1 MSDQYPFSNYPGYH
15 APSSPHT
22 PPPFQPSQPLSS
34 PSMPL
39 HPNTPQTQNA
49 PLPPFFNQIEPNPDL
64 ETTDAISMSMG
75 KLTPPAAQ
83 VMRKRLARF
92 VAPIFALLI
101 IGAIAFIWLAP
112 SSSSSSSTLSNIT
125 QQSFTN
131 NPGSANS
138 TATPVSSD
146 LHVYVVGAVKHPGV
160 YVLPAGARLY
170 QLIAAA
176 GGTLPQAN
184 LVALNMAA
192 PLTDG
197 QEVYVISNGE
207 IPPTYQGGVPGP
219 GSGTM
224 TTTTTSTNGT
234 VTPGG
239 PLLNINTAT
248 SDQMRQVLHVSSVT
262 AQKIIDYRTQHGPY
276 TSVDQLLQVISRSI
290 YDRIRNQVTV

>member
-1 MSDQYPFSNYPGYH
+1 MSDQYPFSNYPGYRT
-15 APSSPHT
+15 PSSPHT
-22 PPPFQPSQPLSS
+22 PPPLPFLPSQPVSS

-39 HPNTPQTQNA
+39 PPNTPM
-49 PLPPFFNQIEPNPDL
+49 PPFFPPTEADPDQ
-64 ETTDAISMSMG
+64 EATDAISMQMG
-75 KLTPPAAQ
+75 KIMPPAMQ
-83 VMRKRLARF
+83 SMWKRLARF
-92 VAPIFALLI
+92 VAPTFALLI
-101 IGAIAFIWLAP
+101 VGAIAFIWLAP
-112 SSSSSSSTLSNIT
+112 SSSSPTSSLSNIT

-131 NPGSANS
+131 NPGNS
-138 TATPVSSD
+138 TATPTGGN

-160 YVLPAGARLY
+160 YVLSAGARLY

-219 GSGTM
+219 GSGTP
-224 TTTTTSTNGT
+224 TTTSTTSTNGT